1 MEVLTKVT
9 AAFALI
15 PVVGSGIIISTSF
28 PLQAQTIVPTSN
40 ATQATISDPGIIDIS
55 GGTQAGSNLFHS
67 FEQFNL
73 GQHQTANFLT
83 TSNTNTV
90 IGQIIGGTASNIDGL
105 LQVTGSNADLYL
117 VNPAGLLFGPNA
129 RLDLGGS
136 FTATTATHLG
146 TDGQWFE
153 IMSDPDYSTLVTP
166 PSHFGFSYPSTII
179 NQGQLTVRE
188 GHSLRL
194 LASQVTNTGTLSAPD
209 GEITLLA
216 TEPGQSIRLAQ
227 MDGLLSLEISTEP
240 DISESL
246 PALITGGDFN
256 HSNELVIGNN
266 GTATLI
272 HRDIANNI
280 PTPFSLQNAG
290 NISTQGITGGEI
302 NLLGNTIQVLESTL
316 NASGHNSGGLIRIG
330 GDYQGQGNLP
340 HASQTEITATTSLV
354 ADATQGH
361 GGQVIVW
368 SDGTTVF
375 DGTIS
380 AQSATGHGGLAETS
394 GLHQLTIGNN
404 ANVTTA
410 APYGDAGIWLIDPID
425 LTVIETGG
433 TGAIMTGTNDVINN
447 SINASTIV
455 SALNS
460 TNVTLQASN
469 SITLDAAINAS
480 GNSSSRDLFLDTNTL
495 NLNEKITLKGIGE
508 LSGSANTVN
517 VGVNGSIQNA
527 VDAVADGGTVNLAT
541 TTYRETHTITLNHS
555 LNLVGQGQDS
565 TFISGDVD
573 NNGIGDQRVFDITSN
588 GDNINI
594 NGLTIQDGSSTSD
607 GAGLR
612 TSGNNVAISH
622 VTFTNNEVTSS
633 SQDGGAI
640 QNRGSLILSNTIFN
654 NNRSDSDGG
663 AIDIAQGS
671 VTVVDSTFNNNQAGE
686 HAGAIDVDPNG
697 IVSIFNTDFSD
708 NIAGTNGGAI
718 FSEGALSVDTAYF
731 TENHAGDAGGA
742 IFLDDDGEIRA
753 SHFMNNMAE
762 RGGGLYNQGELIL
775 VNSTVANN
783 QATGIGTYDGGGGIL
798 NTAGGEIT
806 IDATLISDNLSEKS
820 GGGILN
826 LATDSETEIAIANS
840 AIVGNQAATFGGG
853 IEIASDFGF
862 SNLSQ
867 ATITNST
874 ISGNQATMGGGLRT
888 VGPTALTNVT
898 VAANIATTSGGGISE
913 NLTTAST
920 PELINTIVANNLA
933 PINPDVEGEFSD
945 LGNNLIGIDQGST
958 GFTVSNLIG
967 TTNTPL
973 QPRLTPLNN
982 NLGNL
987 PSHQLQDDS
996 PATNTGHNSAATIND
1011 QHGNPRI
1018 IGGTIDIGA
1027 VESSILPSVSP
1038 LPTEEKAPETD
1049 RPQTQNPSRPIPGNL
1064 QSSKPSSLVLEQF
1077 QPPQTPAVQSIRF
1090 SHRATSIHADKPFR
1104 RSLNPRIRPTH
1115 ITATNGRL
1123 QYFDEA
1129 AFQYLEEALSNDY
1142 ANYWQL
1148 PQTQPVTLQS
1158 VQNILNQANH
1168 DYKSKSAV
1176 IYAVFVPPTSTTEVG
1191 LDRFA
1196 LPRTQQN
1203 ASPEDQL
1210 LLILVSATG
1219 DPVQQLVDVS
1229 RTELTQQAK
1238 LFRLA
1243 VSDPEDPLSYKA
1255 LARQMYGWLLAPLT
1269 QDLEAKQIDHVMY
1282 SLDQGL
1288 RTIPLAAMMQ
1298 EDTFIIEEY
1307 GVSLIPSMGL
1317 IQYQFDNTISVPRSL
1332 VAGANQFEALDTLP
1346 AVPLELDVVAQSLQT
1361 REILL
1366 NETFTLDNF
1375 LKLKTSQQPELLH
1388 LATHAEFNA
1397 GNLEQS
1403 FIQFW
1408 DTPLNF
1414 HQMKALSWPDL
1425 ELLILSACGTAL
1437 SSPEAEL
1444 GFIGLAAAAGIET
1457 SIGSLW
1463 NVSDIGTLALMT
1475 EFYHQLPHT
1484 TLRHQSLQ
1492 RAQISLITGATQ
1504 INNNLLHTSQGDI
1517 TLPVELRLP
1526 TTEFSHPFYWA
1537 GFTMVGNPWR

>member
-15 PVVGSGIIISTSF
+15 PVVGSGIIISTPF

-40 ATQATISDPGIIDIS
+40 ATQATVSEPGIIDIS
-55 GGTQAGSNLFHS
+55 GGNQAGSNLFHS

-73 GQHQTANFLT
+73 DQHQTANFLT
-83 TSNTNTV
+83 TSNTHTV
-90 IGQIIGGTASNIDGL
+90 IGQVIGGTASNIDGL

-146 TDGQWFE
+146 TDDQWFE
-153 IMSDPDYSTLVTP
+153 IMGDPDYSTLVTP

-227 MDGLLSLEISTEP
+227 MGGLLSLEISTEP
-240 DISESL
+240 DISETL

-256 HSNELVIGNN
+256 HSNELVIGND

-272 HRDIANNI
+272 HRDITNNI

-316 NASGHNSGGLIRIG
+316 NASGHTSGGSVRIG

-375 DGTIS
+375 DGSIS
-380 AQSATGHGGLAETS
+380 AQSATGHGGLVETS
-394 GLHQLTIGNN
+394 GLHQLTIGDN
-404 ANVTTA
+404 ANVTTT

-433 TGAIMTGTNDVINN
+433 TGGIVAGTNDVINS

-455 SALNS
+455 SSLNS

-480 GNSSSRDLFLDTNTL
+480 GNSSSRDLFIDTNTL

-517 VGVNGSIQNA
+517 VGANGSIQNA

-541 TTYRETHTITLNHS
+541 TTYREPHTITLNHS
-555 LNLVGQGQDS
+555 LNLVGQGQAS

-588 GDNINI
+588 GDNISI

-640 QNRGSLILSNTIFN
+640 QNRGSLILSNTIFD
-654 NNRSDSDGG
+654 NNRSASDGG

-697 IVSIFNTDFSD
+697 IVSISNTDFSD
-708 NIAGTNGGAI
+708 NRAGTNGGAI
-718 FSEGALSVDTAYF
+718 FSEGALSIDTAYF
-731 TENHAGDAGGA
+731 TENRASDAGGA

-762 RGGGLYNQGELIL
+762 RGGGLYNQGELTL

-806 IDATLISDNLSEKS
+806 IDATLISNNLSAKS

-840 AIVGNQAATFGGG
+840 AIVGNQAATLGGG

-874 ISGNQATMGGGLRT
+874 ISGNQAIVGGGLRT

-913 NLTTAST
+913 NLTTLST

-933 PINPDVEGEFSD
+933 PTNPDIEGEFSD

-958 GFTVSNLIG
+958 GFVFSNLVG
-967 TTNTPL
+967 TINTPL

-982 NLGNL
+982 TLGNL
-987 PSHQLQDDS
+987 PSHQLYNDS
-996 PATNTGHNSAATIND
+996 PAANTGHNSAATIND

-1018 IGGTIDIGA
+1018 IGGIIDIGA
-1027 VESSILPSVSP
+1027 VESNIVNAVSP
-1038 LPTEEKAPETD
+1038 LLTETEGLETNGSQ
-1049 RPQTQNPSRPIPGNL
+1049 PQNSSRPISGKP
-1064 QSSKPSSLVLEQF
+1064 QSSPVLEQL
-1077 QPPQTPAVQSIRF
+1077 QPPHTPAVQSIRF

-1104 RSLNPRIRPTH
+1104 RPLNPRIRPTH

-1129 AFQYLEEALSNDY
+1129 AFQDLEEALSNDY
-1142 ANYWQL
+1142 ENYWQL
-1148 PQTQPVTLQS
+1148 PQTQPVTFQS

-1176 IYAVFVPPTSTTEVG
+1176 IYAVFVPPASNTEAG

-1229 RTELTQQAK
+1229 RAELTQQAK

-1255 LARQMYGWLLAPLT
+1255 LARQMYDWLLAPLT

-1298 EDTFIIEEY
+1298 GDNFIIEEY

-1317 IQYQFDNTISVPRSL
+1317 IQHQFDNTISAPRSL

-1414 HQMKALSWPDL
+1414 HQMKTLSWPDL

-1475 EFYHQLPHT
+1475 EFYHQLPRP
-1484 TLRHQSLQ
+1484 TLRHHALQ
-1492 RAQISLITGATQ
+1492 RAQISLISGATH
-1504 INNNLLHTSQGDI
+1504 INNNTLYTSQGDI

>member
-15 PVVGSGIIISTSF
+15 PVVGSGIIISTPF

-40 ATQATISDPGIIDIS
+40 ATQATVSEPGIIDIS
-55 GGTQAGSNLFHS
+55 GGNQAGSNLFHS

-73 GQHQTANFLT
+73 DQHQTANFLT
-83 TSNTNTV
+83 TSNTHTV
-90 IGQIIGGTASNIDGL
+90 IGQVIGGTASNIDGL

-146 TDGQWFE
+146 TDDQWFE
-153 IMSDPDYSTLVTP
+153 IMGDPDYSTLVTP

-227 MDGLLSLEISTEP
+227 MGGLLSLEISTEP
-240 DISESL
+240 DISETL

-256 HSNELVIGNN
+256 HSNELVIGND

-316 NASGHNSGGLIRIG
+316 NASGHTSGGSIRIG

-375 DGTIS
+375 DGSIS
-380 AQSATGHGGLAETS
+380 AQSATGHGGLVETS
-394 GLHQLTIGNN
+394 GLHQLTIGDN
-404 ANVTTA
+404 ANVTTT

-433 TGAIMTGTNDVINN
+433 TGGIVAGTNDVINS

-455 SALNS
+455 SSLNS

-480 GNSSSRDLFLDTNTL
+480 GNSSSRDLFIDTNTL

-517 VGVNGSIQNA
+517 VGANGSIQNA
-527 VDAVADGGTVNLAT
+527 VDAVTDGGTVNLAA
-541 TTYRETHTITLNHS
+541 TTYREPHTITLNHS
-555 LNLVGQGQDS
+555 LNLVGQGQAS

-594 NGLTIQDGSSTSD
+594 NNLTIQDGSSTSD

-640 QNRGSLILSNTIFN
+640 QNRGSLILSNTIFD
-654 NNRSDSDGG
+654 NNRSASDGG

-697 IVSIFNTDFSD
+697 IVSISNTDFSD
-708 NIAGTNGGAI
+708 NRAGTNGGAI
-718 FSEGALSVDTAYF
+718 FSEGALSIDTAYF
-731 TENHAGDAGGA
+731 TENRASDAGGA
-742 IFLDDDGEIRA
+742 IFLDNDGEIRA
-753 SHFMNNMAE
+753 GHFMNNMAE
-762 RGGGLYNQGELIL
+762 RGGGLYNQGELTL

-806 IDATLISDNLSEKS
+806 IDATLISNNLSAKS

-840 AIVGNQAATFGGG
+840 AIVGNQAATLGGG

-867 ATITNST
+867 VTITNST
-874 ISGNQATMGGGLRT
+874 ISGNQAIVGGGLRT
-888 VGPTALTNVT
+888 VGPTTLTNVT

-913 NLTTAST
+913 NLTTLST

-933 PINPDVEGEFSD
+933 PTNPDIEGEFSD

-958 GFTVSNLIG
+958 GFVFSNLVG
-967 TTNTPL
+967 TINTPL

-982 NLGNL
+982 TLGNL
-987 PSHQLQDDS
+987 PSHQLHNDS
-996 PATNTGHNSAATIND
+996 PAANTGHNSAATIND

-1018 IGGTIDIGA
+1018 IGGIIDIGA
-1027 VESSILPSVSP
+1027 VESNIVNAVSP
-1038 LPTEEKAPETD
+1038 LLTETEGLETNGSQ
-1049 RPQTQNPSRPIPGNL
+1049 PQNSSRPISG
-1064 QSSKPSSLVLEQF
+1064 KPQTSPVLEQL
-1077 QPPQTPAVQSIRF
+1077 QPPHTPAVQSIRF
-1090 SHRATSIHADKPFR
+1090 SNREALIQAEKPFR
-1104 RSLNPRIRPTH
+1104 RPLNPRIRPTH
-1115 ITATNGRL
+1115 TTTTNGRL
-1123 QYFDEA
+1123 QYFDES
-1129 AFQYLEEALSNDY
+1129 AFQHLEDALSNDY
-1142 ANYWQL
+1142 VNYWQL

-1176 IYAVFVPPTSTTEVG
+1176 IYAVFVPPASNTEAG

-1229 RTELTQQAK
+1229 RAELTQQAK

-1255 LARQMYGWLLAPLT
+1255 LARQMYDWLLAPLT

-1317 IQYQFDNTISVPRSL
+1317 IQHQFDNTISVPRSL

-1414 HQMKALSWPDL
+1414 HQMKTLSWPDL

-1484 TLRHQSLQ
+1484 TLRHHSLQ
-1492 RAQISLITGATQ
+1492 RAQISLITGATH
-1504 INNNLLHTSQGDI
+1504 INNNILYTSQGDI

-1537 GFTMVGNPWR
+1537 GFTMVGNPWY